1 MDRMNDELPREL
13 EAALKA
19 LETRA
24 AERAAR
30 VDVERVAARVLERLR
45 HGGAAPTR
53 RLLWMSPVALR
64 AAAAVVVL
72 VAGGAL
78 VTLTRERPQQSA
90 SVRLPVTI
98 PAADSLNSGQ
108 LEAVLKAAGEVRPV
122 VDTAAPVHSSGSLD
136 DLSEPQ
142 LETLLASL
150 NGAEG

>member
-53 RLLWMSPVALR
+53 RLLWM
-64 AAAAVVVL
+64 
-72 VAGGAL
+72 
-78 VTLTRERPQQSA
+78 
-90 SVRLPVTI
+90 
-98 PAADSLNSGQ
+98 
-108 LEAVLKAAGEVRPV
+108 
-122 VDTAAPVHSSGSLD
+122 
-136 DLSEPQ
+136 
-142 LETLLASL
+142 
-150 NGAEG
+150 